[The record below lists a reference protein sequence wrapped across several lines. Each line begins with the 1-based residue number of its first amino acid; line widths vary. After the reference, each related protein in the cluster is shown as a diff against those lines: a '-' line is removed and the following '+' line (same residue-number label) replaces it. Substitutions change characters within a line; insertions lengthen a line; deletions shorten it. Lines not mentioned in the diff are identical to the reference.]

1 MVHLGL
7 NLSVSEITHSD
18 LDLWKPTL
26 LFSA

>member
-1 MVHLGL
+1 MVHRGL

-18 LDLWKPTL
+18 LNIWKPTL